1 MAKKMSASISL
12 DLDNLWSY
20 MKTHGTTGW
29 EQRPSYYDVFVP
41 HMLEVLE
48 RLDISL
54 TFFIVGIDADEEK
67 NHAALKMIADA
78 GHEFGNHS
86 YEHEPWLHLYDSEKL
101 EQEIVRTDEAIW
113 NATGQKTAGFR
124 GPGYSWSPELL
135 RILVRHGHQFDASTL
150 PTYIGPLARMY
161 YFWTAD
167 LSKEERKQR
176 KGLFGQFSD
185 GFRPLKPY
193 YWDLGDTQKILEI
206 PVTTIPVIKIPF
218 HFSYLLYL
226 AGYSEGLMMFYLRT
240 AIAMCRLTGTEPSFL
255 LHPLDVIGKDQVKE
269 LAFFPGM
276 DKTGKYKTDLLVRV
290 LKVLQDNFDLVPM
303 GEHANRIRSR
313 KDLPE
318 RIPPVAKAA

>member
-1 MAKKMSASISL
+1 MSKVKSASISL

-20 MKTHGTTGW
+20 MKTHGTSGW
-29 EQRPSYYDVFVP
+29 EERPSYYDSFVP

-48 RLDISL
+48 KLGLKI
-54 TFFIVGIDADEEK
+54 TFFIVGVDADDEK
-67 NHAALKMIADA
+67 NHAALKLIADA

-86 YEHEPWLHLYDSEKL
+86 YEHEPWLHLYDEQQL
-101 EQEIVRTDEAIW
+101 EDEIVKTDQAIERV
-113 NATGQKTAGFR
+113 TGQKTTGFR

-135 RILVRHGHQFDASTL
+135 RILTRHGHAFDASTL

-193 YWDLGDTQKILEI
+193 YWDLGDSEQILEI
-206 PVTTIPVIKIPF
+206 PVTTIPLIKIPF

-226 AGYSEGLMMFYLRT
+226 AGYSEKLMMAYLRT
-240 AIAMCRLTGTEPSFL
+240 AIWACRITGTEPSFL
-255 LHPLDVIGKDQVKE
+255 LHPLDVIGADQVEE

-276 DKTGKYKTDLLVRV
+276 DKTGEYKTQLLMKV
-290 LKVLQDNFDLVPM
+290 LEVLQDSFELVPM
-303 GEHANRIRSR
+303 GEHARRI
-313 KDLPE
+313 
-318 RIPPVAKAA
+318 KAREGLRLRVPKALNTA